1 MKPLLYKDKIASAP
15 TQKHLSEVL
24 SGGGEEDF
32 QSCKMSFFTQ
42 IISVQPN
49 LPQGKARVLL
59 KIIGL
64 GIGYPSDT
72 DHSAVH
78 GVQWSLD
85 KVKTLIRYMCLY
97 YRVSVTFDAAPT
109 CLSQMCVLHMSHYM
123 PAQVH
128 SAPCTELAPVQ
139 ISQVPPLPL
148 PCACI
153 HNVSPQCT
161 NQPARQR

>member
-1 MKPLLYKDKIASAP
+1 MKPLLYKDEMASAP

-49 LPQGKARVLL
+49 LPQGKVRVLL

-72 DHSAVH
+72 AYNGQIKIFKPFSRHENFKRDFSKILGH
-78 GVQWSLD
+78 
-85 KVKTLIRYMCLY
+85 Y
-97 YRVSVTFDAAPT
+97 YT
-109 CLSQMCVLHMSHYM
+109 
-123 PAQVH
+123 
-128 SAPCTELAPVQ
+128 
-139 ISQVPPLPL
+139 
-148 PCACI
+148 
-153 HNVSPQCT
+153 
-161 NQPARQR
+161 

>member
-1 MKPLLYKDKIASAP
+1 MSPTNQSKILEILQPRQGLLVKPLLYKDEIASAP

-49 LPQGKARVLL
+49 LPQGKVRVLL

-72 DHSAVH
+72 DHMYH
-78 GVQWSLD
+78 
-85 KVKTLIRYMCLY
+85 LY
-97 YRVSVTFDAAPT
+97 
-109 CLSQMCVLHMSHYM
+109 
-123 PAQVH
+123 
-128 SAPCTELAPVQ
+128 
-139 ISQVPPLPL
+139 
-148 PCACI
+148 
-153 HNVSPQCT
+153 
-161 NQPARQR
+161 